1 MIHVVLYEPEIPAN
15 TGNIIRTC
23 AAFNLKLHLIE
34 PLGFYMDEKH
44 LRRAGMDYLL
54 QVDYTIHHDWNSF
67 MNGRDGAFYF
77 VTRYGNR
84 VPSSFDYRKDDA
96 EGKDIYLVF
105 GKESTGIDK
114 EILYE
119 HLDHCIRIPMVKEAR
134 SLNLSNCVALCVYE
148 VLDQLDYPGLSKEE
162 HIKGKDFL
170 IEEHKAGHSTKQ

>member
-15 TGNIIRTC
+15 TGNIMRTC

-67 MNGRDGAFYF
+67 MDGRVGAFYF

-84 VPSSFDYRKDDA
+84 VPSSFDYRKDD
-96 EGKDIYLVF
+96 EQGKDIYLVF
-105 GKESTGIDK
+105 GKESTGID
-114 EILYE
+114 
-119 HLDHCIRIPMVKEAR
+119 
-134 SLNLSNCVALCVYE
+134 
-148 VLDQLDYPGLSKEE
+148 
-162 HIKGKDFL
+162 
-170 IEEHKAGHSTKQ
+170 